1 MIIFIPGKPVVIIW
15 LLLSAMLWCGY
26 VGSSLMEGKN
36 PFAPYTLQAPHARDS
51 VRSVHHRVYSHEL
64 R

>member
-1 MIIFIPGKPVVIIW
+1 MIILIPSRPVVIIW

-36 PFAPYTLQAPHARDS
+36 PFAPYTIQEPQGRHSLRS
-51 VRSVHHRVYSHEL
+51 VRHQVYSQEH